1 MKTRNSFIRLITH
14 PFNRR
19 QVEIAELKEHAIFRE
34 IDSWIKVKS
43 GAMNIASP
51 SKKAMA
57 EQYMRIYFTEAL
69 TVYRDI
75 CMNYKEL
82 AKTPHTI
89 YKVLHKIVSN
99 TNDQAVAACI
109 PSLFIEKMQTRF
121 FKHIDILSNSI
132 VMADISTYSTAF
144 DQISSVLD
152 MSLLFIQM
160 EADTIEETINSMN
173 GELERVLKGTVYDRS
188 I

>member
-1 MKTRNSFIRLITH
+1 MKTRNSFIRFMTH

-19 QVEIAELKEHAIFRE
+19 RLEIAELKEHAIFRE

-43 GAMNIASP
+43 GTMNIVSP

-57 EQYMRIYFTEAL
+57 EQYMKIYFSEAL
-69 TVYRDI
+69 DVYKDM
-75 CMNYKEL
+75 CTNYKEL
-82 AKTPHTI
+82 ARSPHTI
-89 YKVLHKIVSN
+89 YKVLHRVVSN
-99 TNDQAVAACI
+99 TNERAVAACI
-109 PSLFIEKMQTRF
+109 PSLFIDKMQTRF

-173 GELERVLKGTVYDRS
+173 GELERVLKGTVYDKT